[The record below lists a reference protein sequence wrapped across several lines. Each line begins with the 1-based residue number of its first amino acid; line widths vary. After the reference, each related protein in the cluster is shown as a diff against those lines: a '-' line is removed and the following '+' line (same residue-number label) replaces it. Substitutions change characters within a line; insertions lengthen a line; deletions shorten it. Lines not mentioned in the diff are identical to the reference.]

1 MPRGGFR
8 PGAGRKKKPTIDA
21 QRSRRGIAL
30 EVFSEDEWRACL
42 NVWLAQAKAG
52 NVGLLYPL
60 LPYLLGSPKQEI
72 EVTIRERAR
81 AMAEQDDLDPNELIR
96 LAEELVSVG

>member
-1 MPRGGFR
+1 MPRGGLR
-8 PGAGRKKKPTIDA
+8 PGAGRKKKPTVDA
-21 QRSRRGIAL
+21 QKARRSIAL
-30 EVFSEDEWRACL
+30 EVFTEDEWRDCL
-42 NVWLAQAKAG
+42 KVWLKKAKAG
-52 NVGLLYPL
+52 NVALLYPL
-60 LPYLLGSPKQEI
+60 LPYLLGSPKQEV